1 MKKLMTLTALGA
13 IIAATNANAAGFH
26 LREQSAAALGNAFAG
41 ATAGAE
47 NNSYAYFNVAGL
59 TKQKGTQVNVG
70 GTYIIPRAEAHD
82 IYAVDPLGNKGE
94 RNQDVNNIVH
104 AAIAPSA
111 TISHQLNDDVYLGL
125 SMNVPF
131 GMITKYDGAWVG
143 SDHGVTSKVISVT
156 TTPMVAY
163 KATDKLSI
171 GAGLPI
177 QYVKA
182 RLSNTSSVGG
192 NELASSTLE
201 GDAVDVGYQLGA
213 MYEFNEDTRIG
224 VGYRSEINHKLKG
237 DVSSDLTDFGNV
249 AAGAGLLNP
258 AAINQDISA
267 RLDTPAMLSVGAY
280 HRLNDK
286 WEVMAEY
293 QRVYWNSFD
302 SLDIYGRDIPGLI
315 SHTPENWRDTNFY
328 AIGASYQMDN
338 QWKLRF
344 GFAYDESAVKEA
356 DRTPRIPDSDRYWY
370 SLGLSY
376 AYSEKLTFDAAF
388 TYIKAKDAVVNIPTS
403 LTNGA
408 GGVYAEYDNSVKL
421 VGLSLNYKF

>member
-1 MKKLMTLTALGA
+1 MKKIVTLTALGA
-13 IIAATNANAAGFH
+13 ILAVTNANAAGFH

-47 NNSYAYFNVAGL
+47 NNSYSYFNVAGL

-82 IYAVDPLGNKGE
+82 IYDASGTD

-104 AAIAPSA
+104 AAIAPNA
-111 TISHQLNDDVYLGL
+111 TMSHQLNDEVYLGL

-131 GMITKYDGAWVG
+131 GMITKYDGDWVG
-143 SDHGVTSKVISVT
+143 ADHGVTSKVISVT

-182 RLSNTSSVGG
+182 RLSNTVVGTSG
-192 NELASSTLE
+192 SNLATME

-213 MYEFNEDTRIG
+213 MYEFNDDTRIG

-237 DVSSDLTDFGNV
+237 DISSDLSV
-249 AAGAGLLNP
+249 AML
-258 AAINQDISA
+258 NQDISA
-267 RLDTPAMLSVGAY
+267 RLDTPAMFSVGAY

-302 SLDIYGRDIPGLI
+302 SLDIYGRDVPFV
-315 SHTPENWRDTNFY
+315 SKTRENWRDTNFY

-338 QWKLRF
+338 QWKLRL

-370 SLGLSY
+370 SIGLSY

-403 LTNGA
+403 PTTGA
-408 GGVYAEYDNSVKL
+408 RGVYAEYDNSVKL

>member
-82 IYAVDPLGNKGE
+82 IYAVDPSGNKGE

-177 QYVKA
+177 QYIKA
-182 RLSNTSSVGG
+182 RLSNTVATMDGS
-192 NELASSTLE
+192 ATME

-213 MYEFNEDTRIG
+213 IYEFNENTRIG

-237 DVSSDLTDFGNV
+237 DISSNLSGV
-249 AAGAGLLNP
+249 APFLD
-258 AAINQDISA
+258 QDISA
-267 RLDTPAMLSVGAY
+267 RLDTPAMFSVGAY

-302 SLDIYGRDIPGLI
+302 SLDIYGKDMPGMGGSYLL
-315 SHTPENWRDTNFY
+315 SSTRENWRDTNFY

-338 QWKLRF
+338 QWKLRL
-344 GFAYDESAVKEA
+344 GFAYDESAVKAA

-370 SLGLSY
+370 SIGLSY

-403 LTNGA
+403 MTNGA

>member
-177 QYVKA
+177 QYIKA
-182 RLSNTSSVGG
+182 RLSNTVATMDGS
-192 NELASSTLE
+192 ATME
-201 GDAVDVGYQLGA
+201 GDTVDVGYQLGA
-213 MYEFNEDTRIG
+213 IYEFNENTRIG

-237 DVSSDLTDFGNV
+237 DISSDIPLPGYSSM
-249 AAGAGLLNP
+249 L
-258 AAINQDISA
+258 NQDISA
-267 RLDTPAMLSVGAY
+267 RLDTPAMFSVGAY

-302 SLDIYGRDIPGLI
+302 SLDIYGRDVPFV
-315 SHTPENWRDTNFY
+315 SSTPENWRDTNFY

-338 QWKLRF
+338 QWKLRL
-344 GFAYDESAVKEA
+344 GFAYDESAVKAA

-370 SLGLSY
+370 SIGLSY

>member
-1 MKKLMTLTALGA
+1 MKKIVTLTALGA
-13 IIAATNANAAGFH
+13 ILAVTNANAAGFH

-47 NNSYAYFNVAGL
+47 NNSYSYFNVAGL

-82 IYAVDPLGNKGE
+82 IYAVDPSGNKGE

-104 AAIAPSA
+104 AAIAPNA
-111 TISHQLNDDVYLGL
+111 TISHQLNDEVYLGL

-131 GMITKYDGAWVG
+131 GMITKYDGDWVG
-143 SDHGVTSKVISVT
+143 ADHGVTSKVISVT

-182 RLSNTSSVGG
+182 RLSNAVLGG
-192 NELASSTLE
+192 AGSATME
-201 GDAVDVGYQLGA
+201 GDTVDVGYQLGA
-213 MYEFNEDTRIG
+213 MYEFDDDTRIG

-237 DVSSDLTDFGNV
+237 DISSDLSV
-249 AAGAGLLNP
+249 AML
-258 AAINQDISA
+258 NQDISA
-267 RLDTPAMLSVGAY
+267 RLDTPAMFSVGAY

-302 SLDIYGRDIPGLI
+302 SLDIYGREVPFV
-315 SHTPENWRDTNFY
+315 SSTPENWRDTNFY

-338 QWKLRF
+338 QWKLRL

-370 SLGLSY
+370 SIGLSY

-388 TYIKAKDAVVNIPTS
+388 TYIKAKDAVVNLPNGYPSATS
-403 LTNGA
+403 R
-408 GGVYAEYDNSVKL
+408 GVYAEYDNSVKL

>member
-177 QYVKA
+177 QYIKA
-182 RLSNTSSVGG
+182 RLSNTVATMDGS
-192 NELASSTLE
+192 ATME
-201 GDAVDVGYQLGA
+201 GDTVDVGYQLGA
-213 MYEFNEDTRIG
+213 IYEFNENTRIG

-237 DVSSDLTDFGNV
+237 DISSNLSGV
-249 AAGAGLLNP
+249 APFLD
-258 AAINQDISA
+258 QDISA

-302 SLDIYGRDIPGLI
+302 SLDIYGKDMPGRGGSYLL
-315 SHTPENWRDTNFY
+315 SSTRENWRDTNFY

-338 QWKLRF
+338 QWKLRL
-344 GFAYDESAVKEA
+344 GFAYDESAVKAA

-370 SLGLSY
+370 SIGLSY

>member
-177 QYVKA
+177 QYIKA
-182 RLSNTSSVGG
+182 RLSNTVATMDGS
-192 NELASSTLE
+192 ATME
-201 GDAVDVGYQLGA
+201 GDTVDVGYQLGA
-213 MYEFNEDTRIG
+213 IYEFNENTRIG

-237 DVSSDLTDFGNV
+237 DISSNLSEV
-249 AAGAGLLNP
+249 APFLD
-258 AAINQDISA
+258 QDISA
-267 RLDTPAMLSVGAY
+267 RLDTPAMFSVGAY

-302 SLDIYGRDIPGLI
+302 SLDIYGKDMPGRGGSYLL
-315 SHTPENWRDTNFY
+315 SSTRENWRDTNFY

-338 QWKLRF
+338 QWKLRL
-344 GFAYDESAVKEA
+344 GFAYDESAVKAA

-370 SLGLSY
+370 SIGLSY

>member
-1 MKKLMTLTALGA
+1 MKKIVTLTALGA
-13 IIAATNANAAGFH
+13 ILAVTNANAAGFH

-47 NNSYAYFNVAGL
+47 NNSYSYFNVAGL
-59 TKQKGTQVNVG
+59 TRQTGTQVNVG

-82 IYAVDPLGNKGE
+82 IYPLDEHGDVSGD

-104 AAIAPSA
+104 AAIAPNA
-111 TISHQLNDDVYLGL
+111 TISHQLNDEVYLGL

-131 GMITKYDGAWVG
+131 GMITKYDGAWDG

-182 RLSNTSSVGG
+182 RLSNTSSANGQ
-192 NELASSTLE
+192 ELASSTME
-201 GDAVDVGYQLGA
+201 GDALDVGYQLGA

-237 DVSSDLTDFGNV
+237 DVSSDLT
-249 AAGAGLLNP
+249 AAGSAVAGMGLLNP

-267 RLDTPAMLSVGAY
+267 RLDTPAMFSVGAY

-286 WEVMAEY
+286 WEIMAEY

-338 QWKLRF
+338 QWKLRL

-370 SLGLSY
+370 SIGLSY

-388 TYIKAKDAVVNIPTS
+388 TYIKAKDAVVNLPTTANS
-403 LTNGA
+403 R
-408 GGVYAEYDNSVKL
+408 GVYAEYDNSVKL

>member
-82 IYAVDPLGNKGE
+82 IYAE

-177 QYVKA
+177 QYIKA
-182 RLSNTSSVGG
+182 RLSNTVATMDGS
-192 NELASSTLE
+192 ATME
-201 GDAVDVGYQLGA
+201 GDTVDVGYQLGA
-213 MYEFNEDTRIG
+213 IYEFNENTRIG

-237 DVSSDLTDFGNV
+237 DISSNLSEV
-249 AAGAGLLNP
+249 APFLD
-258 AAINQDISA
+258 QDISA
-267 RLDTPAMLSVGAY
+267 RLDTPAMFSVGAY

-302 SLDIYGRDIPGLI
+302 SLDIYGKDMPGRGGSYLL
-315 SHTPENWRDTNFY
+315 SSTRENWRDTNFY

-338 QWKLRF
+338 QWKLRL
-344 GFAYDESAVKEA
+344 GFAYDESAVKAA

-370 SLGLSY
+370 SIGLSY

>member
-1 MKKLMTLTALGA
+1 MKKIVTLTALGA
-13 IIAATNANAAGFH
+13 ILAVTNANAAGFH

-47 NNSYAYFNVAGL
+47 NNSYSYFNVAGL

-82 IYAVDPLGNKGE
+82 IYDANGTD

-104 AAIAPSA
+104 AAIAPNA
-111 TISHQLNDDVYLGL
+111 TISHQLNDEVYLGL

-131 GMITKYDGAWVG
+131 GMITKYDGDWVG
-143 SDHGVTSKVISVT
+143 ADHGVTSKVISVT

-182 RLSNTSSVGG
+182 RLSNAVLGG
-192 NELASSTLE
+192 AGSATME
-201 GDAVDVGYQLGA
+201 GDTVDVGYQLGA
-213 MYEFNEDTRIG
+213 MYEFDDDTRIG

-237 DVSSDLTDFGNV
+237 DISSDLSV
-249 AAGAGLLNP
+249 AML
-258 AAINQDISA
+258 NQDISA
-267 RLDTPAMLSVGAY
+267 RLDTPAMFSVGAY

-302 SLDIYGRDIPGLI
+302 SLDIYGREVPFV
-315 SHTPENWRDTNFY
+315 SSTPENWRDTNFY

-338 QWKLRF
+338 QWKLRL

-370 SLGLSY
+370 SIGLSY

-388 TYIKAKDAVVNIPTS
+388 TYIKAKDAVVNLPNGYPSATS
-403 LTNGA
+403 R
-408 GGVYAEYDNSVKL
+408 GVYAEYDNSVKL